1 MNAELPLDYMS
12 LQKFHELY
20 PNLHVS
26 IGALRWE
33 VNQRRENQLL
43 EERVVIEKLTKK
55 SHTRP
60 KLLISP
66 SRYLVWLGVSQ
77 ASA

>member
-1 MNAELPLDYMS
+1 MKAELPLDYMS

-43 EERVVIEKLTKK
+43 EERVVI
-55 SHTRP
+55 
-60 KLLISP
+60 
-66 SRYLVWLGVSQ
+66 
-77 ASA
+77 